1 MGRPILITDR
11 VAPAAFVDQ
20 DLFLF
25 GPRVGGRLTGHGR
38 TTQDMRGK
46 KERKRVPGKRRERE
60 FRTDQ
65 RMGVGGS
72 LACKK
77 VLQRTSITKPIHI
90 VE

>member
-38 TTQDMRGK
+38 TTQDMRED
-46 KERKRVPGKRRERE
+46 KERKRVPGKRRESSGQIRE
-60 FRTDQ
+60 W
-65 RMGVGGS
+65 GLGG
-72 LACKK
+72 LLHAKK
-77 VLQRTSITKPIHI
+77 FHKELTKPIHI